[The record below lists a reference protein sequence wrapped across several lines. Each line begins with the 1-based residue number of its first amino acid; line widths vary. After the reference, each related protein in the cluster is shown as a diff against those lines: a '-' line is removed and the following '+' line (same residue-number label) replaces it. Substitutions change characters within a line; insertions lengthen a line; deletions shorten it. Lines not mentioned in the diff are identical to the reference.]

1 MQPFLNHLLVLGAA
15 LGLVGV
21 AASAAAQT
29 SDARGATIMLVLD
42 GSNSMNGRIGADPTP
57 KHLLV
62 REALRQ
68 ALPKLPPATRFG
80 LVTFG
85 HRRSADCTD
94 SELVMPPGPV
104 NPVGTLDILERLPP
118 RGYSPAMLGLRQAAK
133 ATEGAPAASIVLV
146 LDDLASCREDP
157 CAVAG
162 EIAAAYPNLPI
173 HVVGLALKPED
184 AQQLTCLPA
193 RTGGRFYA
201 ANDAPGVASA
211 VEQVFAFAGADRLPA
226 QPKVPTPM
234 PAARAPQ
241 PAATTPGLALA
252 ATLTEKGPPLDQP
265 IRWRITGA
273 DAKAEPIEAHAA
285 ALDLDLAPGR
295 YTVEAQVGLAR
306 ATRQVEVTPQGRSRL
321 TIPLDAGLLALTA
334 SLQKG
339 GRAAPEAMLSVSA
352 VGSGRAPSPALWVS
366 RPSATELV
374 LPAGN
379 YRVVAEEGLVRTERP
394 ASVRAGERAA
404 LEVPLGAGRLEVE
417 AAPLRSQGG
426 REQALYIVHEDDPE
440 SPDGRR
446 EVARS
451 AAPRAQFT
459 LPPGTYYVTARRG
472 MAEVRERIVLR
483 HGDEV
488 KKTLAIGVARV
499 QLATRI
505 SGATA
510 TTSEQVSYRVLR
522 LDGGLREVVRTR
534 AAEPILELTPGQYR
548 LESRLGSQNAVAV
561 REIDLRAGM
570 EQRIVLEQP
579 AGFVRLRLSDG
590 SGGLGAEAFWQIS
603 DAAGRLVW
611 RTSQFEPELVLA
623 AGRYT
628 VRVELRE
635 RVLEQRF
642 EIRAGETRRVDIV
655 GG

>member
-1 MQPFLNHLLVLGAA
+1 MTA
-15 LGLVGV
+15 LGL
-21 AASAAAQT
+21 AWATAPAAAQT
-29 SDARGATIMLVLD
+29 TGASGASIVLVLD

-57 KHLLV
+57 KHVLV
-62 REALRQ
+62 REGLRQ

-133 ATEGAPAASIVLV
+133 ALESAPAPASIVLV

-173 HVVGLALKPED
+173 HLVGLALKPED

-193 RTGGRFYA
+193 RTGGRLYA
-201 ANDAPGVASA
+201 ANDAAGVATA
-211 VEQVFAFAGADRLPA
+211 VEQVLAFAGVDRLPA
-226 QPKVPTPM
+226 QPKVPPPM
-234 PAARAPQ
+234 PAARGPQ
-241 PAATTPGLALA
+241 PAATAPGLTLA
-252 ATLTEKGPPLDQP
+252 ATLIEKGPPLDHP
-265 IRWRITGA
+265 IRWRITGEGGKA
-273 DAKAEPIEAHAA
+273 DPMEVHAA
-285 ALDLDLAPGR
+285 RADLDLAPGR
-295 YTVEAQVGLAR
+295 YAVEAQAGLAR
-306 ATRQVEVTPQGRSRL
+306 ATRQVEVTPKGRSRIA
-321 TIPLDAGLLALTA
+321 IPLDAGSLALTA

-339 GRAAPEAMLSVSA
+339 GRPVPEAMLSVFA
-352 VGSGRAPSPALWVS
+352 VEAGRASSPPLWVS
-366 RPSATELV
+366 RPSARDII

-379 YRVVAEEGLVRTERP
+379 YRVVAEEGSVRAERP
-394 ASVRAGERAA
+394 VSVRAGERTA

-417 AAPLRSQGG
+417 ATPLRAPGG
-426 REQALYIVHEDDPE
+426 RQQTLYIVHEDDPE
-440 SPDGRR
+440 SPGGRR

-451 AAPRAQFT
+451 AAPRAHFT
-459 LPPGTYYVTARRG
+459 LPPGTYHVTARQG

-488 KKTLAIGVARV
+488 KKTLAIGVARL

-505 SGATA
+505 TGATA

-534 AAEPILELTPGQYR
+534 AAEPILELSPGQYR

-561 REIDLRAGM
+561 RDIDLRAGT

-579 AGFVRLRLSDG
+579 AGFVRL
-590 SGGLGAEAFWQIS
+590 
-603 DAAGRLVW
+603 
-611 RTSQFEPELVLA
+611 
-623 AGRYT
+623 
-628 VRVELRE
+628 
-635 RVLEQRF
+635 
-642 EIRAGETRRVDIV
+642 
-655 GG
+655 